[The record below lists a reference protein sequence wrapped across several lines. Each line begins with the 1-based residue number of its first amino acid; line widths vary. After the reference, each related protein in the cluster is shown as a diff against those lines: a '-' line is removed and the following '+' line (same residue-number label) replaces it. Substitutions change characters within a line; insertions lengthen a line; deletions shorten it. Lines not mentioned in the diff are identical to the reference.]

1 MDITWTN
8 TRKSLKNFASI
19 LKCGKCGNKPIN
31 PVRYTTCGDFF
42 CSNCAQNSKCY
53 LCGIPVRP
61 NEIRI
66 DHTISNLVREC
77 DIIADVIKEDNLW
90 NMNVETR
97 NISLRSNKLP
107 TNSQNSNT
115 VNKITNYVPKN
126 VIKNINKRNPKGETP
141 LHTACIK
148 GQKETVIS
156 LLNAGANPNT
166 KDNANWSPLQECINL
181 GFYDICKLLL
191 KAGAFPNIPGI
202 DNKTPLH
209 EATINNRVREAKL
222 LLEYHANRDV
232 YDQFG
237 KKPIDYCKSKEMQE
251 VLSDGDLFS
260 NNTESENDLNC
271 TTNQSLYQTNLIVYL
286 SNLNKTM
293 EANNKNIT
301 KLTYDVM
308 LAILNG
314 KWLLTS
320 EWISMCLELEDI
332 HQMEL
337 ELFEVSGCPILGIP
351 KRARLNQEHQ
361 NPRLFDRCSFYLAL
375 HPDVVYPIG
384 DINLTKKELT
394 KLINAGGGTILSRE
408 PNPEDIK
415 NKEQYISFHTACN
428 PRHPLYKCTHYIIY
442 APGNDEP
449 RIKYNMSHIRSL
461 PLIWLIECIE
471 KFTLLNPSYLGL

>member
-237 KKPIDYCKSKEMQE
+237 KKPMS
-251 VLSDGDLFS
+251 
-260 NNTESENDLNC
+260 
-271 TTNQSLYQTNLIVYL
+271 IV
-286 SNLNKTM
+286 THVIV